1 MNPAVVETFELRK
14 TYDSAPRAGLR
25 AGRGVVAVD
34 GVTLRVGR
42 GEVFGFLGPNGAGKT
57 TTIKMLLGLVHP
69 TGGEARILGHAPGD
83 PAVMGKVGFLPEHF
97 RFPAWL
103 GAAEF
108 LDLHAR
114 LLHMDGS
121 RRRARIVEL
130 LDSVGLGDRGSTRLG
145 EFSKGMSQRI
155 GLAQALLNEPDLV
168 VLDEPTSGLDPLGR
182 REVMELIR
190 ALRARGTTVFL
201 NSHLL
206 SEVEATCD
214 RIAMIKKGR
223 VVRTGTLDDLAG
235 PQLEVDLRAEGMT
248 REILDRIGS
257 LGARVARA
265 DAARGEFLLLVDE
278 AEALPRISA
287 ALVEAGARLYR
298 LSPRRLSL
306 EEAFVRIMGE
316 PLVAE
321 GPSAAGTSSDEG
333 DT

>member
-1 MNPAVVETFELRK
+1 VDAVVETTELRK
-14 TYDSAPRAGLR
+14 TFGSARGGRAV
-25 AGRGVVAVD
+25 AAVD

-69 TGGEARILGHAPGD
+69 TGGEARILGRRPGD

-114 LLHMDGS
+114 LLNMDAPA
-121 RRRARIVEL
+121 RRARISDL

-155 GLAQALLNEPDLV
+155 GLAQALLNKPDLV

-182 REVMELIR
+182 REVMDLIR
-190 ALRARGTTVFL
+190 ALRAGGTTVFL

-223 VVRTGTLDDLAG
+223 VVRSGTLDDLAG
-235 PQLEVDLRAEGMT
+235 PQIEVDLHAGGVTQET
-248 REILDRIGS
+248 LDRIGS
-257 LGARVARA
+257 LGVRVARG
-265 DAARGEFLLLVDE
+265 DPARGEYLLLVDDG
-278 AEALPRISA
+278 EALPRIAA
-287 ALVEAGARLYR
+287 ALVEAGASLYR

-306 EEAFVRIMGE
+306 EEAFVRIMEE
-316 PLVAE
+316 PSAE
-321 GPSAAGTSSDEG
+321 PGPINGPSDEANA
-333 DT
+333 